1 MEEKTSFWQLLEKY
15 KIEIPKI
22 QRAYAQGRLDEKTE
36 LLVEDFLNDIKDA
49 VLKDKPLNLNFIY
62 GKIEN
67 GTLIPI
73 DGQQRLTTLFL
84 LHWYFLVKE
93 GKILLQKEKPE
104 KHTDD
109 TKDITYKDV
118 LQKFTYETRLTSIDF
133 CKGLIK
139 NGNEFVKLFNDSA
152 STAKISDSIKDS
164 SWYFS
169 SWRHDPTVVS
179 MLNMIDKLHEKFKD
193 VKEAVFEKLQKNNSP
208 ITFYFLPMENF
219 KLTDELYIKM
229 NERGK
234 QLTDF
239 ENFKTLFSG
248 YLEMEEKS
256 ELDNVAKLDNEWLD
270 IFWNMEKNEAKKDG
284 RGMLSDNVDKNYY
297 IFFENIT
304 SLFYAENNTVEDIK
318 NYSLFKDYATVYS
331 KQEYVKKIIY
341 IFNALTTYKDDENIF
356 KKFISDKPTYWE
368 RIRFYA
374 LCLYFIW
381 QANDTC
387 SETHRQEVYHNW
399 VRIAKNLINNTQIEK
414 PEDYKDAVK
423 AIKKLSLNI
432 EDILTY
438 ISKYEEKLSSFSKRQ
453 TKEEKLKAQLI
464 LNDKEWQPLLETAE
478 KHSYFDGQVGFILE
492 YARVKDEK
500 YSKEDFKNYS
510 SKLMKLF
517 SDEFQENHKY
527 IFQRALLSKGN
538 YLVEFG
544 SNHSFCSF
552 EASLRGK
559 TDNWRKVFND
569 TKKTLI
575 LKALLDDIKTD
586 NILDELKR
594 IVKESNIS
602 GWQDIIIKN
611 PECISY
617 CGKRKIRFINDG
629 KIYLISRTQMNSHHA
644 ELFSYNLFQKV
655 FKRNKYKPFSSVRYY
670 ESTSYEQPYIVLD
683 SFIYKK
689 HEFYMDV
696 QYAGS
701 ENYNLIFSYRGDRK
715 PEAFNDISNILQ
727 KSGFKKKEKEK
738 IHLIMSGITEA
749 EVEKRVKE
757 ICQNLIEQ
765 LEI

>member
-49 VLKDKPLNLNFIY
+49 ILKDKPLNLNFIY

-93 GKILLQKEKPE
+93 DKLEKYTND
-104 KHTDD
+104 K
-109 TKDITYKDV
+109 KNIIYKDM

-133 CKGLIK
+133 CKGLVK
-139 NGNEFVKLFNDSA
+139 NGNEFMKLLNNSA

-248 YLEMEEKS
+248 YLEIEEKS

-270 IFWNMEKNEAKKDG
+270 IFWNMDKEDG
-284 RGMLSDNVDKNYY
+284 KEISLSNVDKNYY

-381 QANDTC
+381 QANDTG

-399 VRIAKNLINNTQIEK
+399 MRIAKNLINNTPIEK
-414 PEDYKDAVK
+414 PEDYKDAVI

-438 ISKYEEKLSSFSKRQ
+438 ISKYEEKLSFLKRQ

-517 SDEFQENHKY
+517 SDEFQENNDF

-544 SNHSFCSF
+544 SNYSFCSF

-569 TKKTLI
+569 TKKTII
-575 LKALLDDIKTD
+575 LKKLLDDIKTD
-586 NILDELKR
+586 NVLDELKR
-594 IVKESNIS
+594 IVKESNIG

-617 CGKRKIRFINDG
+617 CGERKIRFINDG
-629 KIYLISRTQMNSHHA
+629 KIYLISKTQMNSHHA

-655 FKRNKYKPFSSVRYY
+655 FKGNKYKPFSSVKYY
-670 ESTSYEQPYIVLD
+670 ESSCNEEEPCIFLD

-696 QYAGS
+696 QYAGNRS
-701 ENYNLIFSYRGDRK
+701 YNFIFSYREDKKQKVPEDISAILVSLGFSNGSK
-715 PEAFNDISNILQ
+715 CLTMNNVPEANVEG
-727 KSGFKKKEKEK
+727 KS
-738 IHLIMSGITEA
+738 
-749 EVEKRVKE
+749 KE
-757 ICQNLIEQ
+757 ICKNLIQ
-765 LEI
+765 KLNL

>member
-1 MEEKTSFWQLLEKY
+1 MEDKINFWQLLEKY

-49 VLKDKPLNLNFIY
+49 ILKDKPLNLNFIY

-93 GKILLQKEKPE
+93 GKILLQKEEPE

-133 CKGLIK
+133 CKGLVK
-139 NGNEFVKLFNDSA
+139 NGNEFMKLLNDSA

-248 YLEMEEKS
+248 YLEIEEKS
-256 ELDNVAKLDNEWLD
+256 ELDNEWLD
-270 IFWNMEKNEAKKDG
+270 IFWDMDKEDG
-284 RGMLSDNVDKNYY
+284 KEISLSNVDKNYY

-304 SLFYAENNTVEDIK
+304 SLFYAENNTAEDIK

-341 IFNALTTYKDDENIF
+341 VFNALIAYKDDENIF

-381 QANDTC
+381 QANDTG
-387 SETHRQEVYHNW
+387 SETHRQKVYHNW
-399 VRIAKNLINNTQIEK
+399 IRIAKNLINNTPIEK

-464 LNDKEWQPLLETAE
+464 LKDKEWQPLLEIAE

-492 YARVKDEK
+492 YARAKDEK

-544 SNHSFCSF
+544 SNYSFCSF

-569 TKKTLI
+569 TKKTII

-586 NILDELKR
+586 DVLAELKR
-594 IVKESNIS
+594 IIGENNI
-602 GWQDIIIKN
+602 GDWKKLIIKN
-611 PECISY
+611 PEYISY
-617 CGKRKIRFINDG
+617 CGKKQIRFGDDG
-629 KIYLISRTQMNSHHA
+629 KIYLISKTQMNSHHA
-644 ELFSYNLFQKV
+644 ELFSYNLFLNV
-655 FKRNKYKPFSSVRYY
+655 FKKNEYKPFLKTWYY
-670 ESTSYEQPYIVLD
+670 ESTSYEEPCIAVD
-683 SFIYKK
+683 
-689 HEFYMDV
+689 EFEYENCHLYMDI
-696 QYAGS
+696 QHARS
-701 ENYNLIFSYRGDRK
+701 RSYNFIFSYREDKKQKVPEDISAILVSLGFSK
-715 PEAFNDISNILQ
+715 KSEYLEMNGIPEAKVEEKLKQIC
-727 KSGFKKKEKEK
+727 KS
-738 IHLIMSGITEA
+738 LI
-749 EVEKRVKE
+749 
-757 ICQNLIEQ
+757 QQLNL
-765 LEI
+765 

>member
-49 VLKDKPLNLNFIY
+49 ILKDKPLNLNFIY

-93 GKILLQKEKPE
+93 GKILQKEKPE

-133 CKGLIK
+133 CKGLVK
-139 NGNEFVKLFNDSA
+139 NGNEFMKLLNDSA

-248 YLEMEEKS
+248 YLEIEEKS
-256 ELDNVAKLDNEWLD
+256 ELDNEWLD
-270 IFWNMEKNEAKKDG
+270 IFWNMDKEDG
-284 RGMLSDNVDKNYY
+284 KEISLSNVDKNYY

-304 SLFYAENNTVEDIK
+304 SLFYAENNTAEDIK

-341 IFNALTTYKDDENIF
+341 VFNALIAYKDDENIF
-356 KKFISDKPTYWE
+356 KKFISDKPTYWKE
-368 RIRFYA
+368 LGFMLYA
-374 LCLYFIW
+374 
-381 QANDTC
+381 
-387 SETHRQEVYHNW
+387 
-399 VRIAKNLINNTQIEK
+399 
-414 PEDYKDAVK
+414 
-423 AIKKLSLNI
+423 
-432 EDILTY
+432 
-438 ISKYEEKLSSFSKRQ
+438 
-453 TKEEKLKAQLI
+453 
-464 LNDKEWQPLLETAE
+464 
-478 KHSYFDGQVGFILE
+478 FILFGRQMI
-492 YARVKDEK
+492 RVVKHIDK
-500 YSKEDFKNYS
+500 
-510 SKLMKLF
+510 
-517 SDEFQENHKY
+517 KY
-527 IFQRALLSKGN
+527 ITIG
-538 YLVEFG
+538 
-544 SNHSFCSF
+544 
-552 EASLRGK
+552 
-559 TDNWRKVFND
+559 
-569 TKKTLI
+569 
-575 LKALLDDIKTD
+575 
-586 NILDELKR
+586 
-594 IVKESNIS
+594 
-602 GWQDIIIKN
+602 
-611 PECISY
+611 
-617 CGKRKIRFINDG
+617 
-629 KIYLISRTQMNSHHA
+629 
-644 ELFSYNLFQKV
+644 
-655 FKRNKYKPFSSVRYY
+655 
-670 ESTSYEQPYIVLD
+670 
-683 SFIYKK
+683 
-689 HEFYMDV
+689 
-696 QYAGS
+696 YA
-701 ENYNLIFSYRGDRK
+701 
-715 PEAFNDISNILQ
+715 
-727 KSGFKKKEKEK
+727 
-738 IHLIMSGITEA
+738 
-749 EVEKRVKE
+749 
-757 ICQNLIEQ
+757 
-765 LEI
+765 